1 MWLAKFAE
9 AAKIALASLYA
20 HKLRSFLTLLGIV
33 IAVTTLIA
41 VAAVIEGMNIY
52 ISDRVAALGAGVFK
66 LQRFPIT
73 TSFEEWLRVLRRNKR
88 LTMADY
94 QAIRETATLVSAVGA
109 SASTSGE
116 VRYRGQ
122 SIYDIRIEGITSNFS
137 LFGGPEIS
145 VGRAIDEFDVSYNR
159 YVCVLGAGV
168 AEELFS
174 GANPLDKTVRVQ
186 GVPFLVVGVAKKLGS
201 VFGHSMDNFVHVPI
215 GTYLKTFG
223 SRHSITIWAK
233 AREEKLLQEAIDEA
247 RLIMRARRHL
257 SYKEDDDFGI
267 TTSSTINDLW
277 KQLTGAIAFSA
288 IAVTSIFLVV
298 GGIVVMNIMLASV
311 TERTREIGIRKSV
324 GARRRDIL
332 LQFLIESTVMAA
344 AGGVLGVLVGSII
357 VRVVASATPVP
368 AAVTLWSVALA
379 IGVSSAVG
387 LFFGI
392 YPASRA
398 ARLDP
403 IAALRYE

>member
-1 MWLAKFAE
+1 MWLTKFAE

-52 ISDRVAALGAGVFK
+52 INDRVAALGAGVFK

-109 SASTSGE
+109 SVSTSRE
-116 VRYRGQ
+116 VRYRDQ
-122 SIYDIRIEGITSNFS
+122 VIYDVRIEGISSNFR
-137 LFGGPEIS
+137 LFGGPEIN

-174 GANPLDKTVRVQ
+174 GANPLGKMVKVE
-186 GVPFLVVGVAKKLGS
+186 GVPFQVIGVAKKLGS
-201 VFGHSMDNFVHVPI
+201 VFGQSMDNFVHVPI

-247 RLIMRARRHL
+247 RVIMRARRHL

-277 KQLTGAIAFSA
+277 KQMTGAIAFSA

-344 AGGVLGVLVGSII
+344 AGGVLGVLVGLIM
-357 VRVVASATPVP
+357 VRLVASFTPVP
-368 AAVTLWSVALA
+368 AAVTIWSVALS